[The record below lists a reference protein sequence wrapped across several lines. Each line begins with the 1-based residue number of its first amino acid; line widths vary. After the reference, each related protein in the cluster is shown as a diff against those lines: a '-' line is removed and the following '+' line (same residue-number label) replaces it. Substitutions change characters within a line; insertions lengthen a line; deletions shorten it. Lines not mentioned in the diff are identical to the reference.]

1 MIQTINDLY
10 NAIEVHKDSA
20 IEIEHINTIIY
31 ISECEISQYYMSDLY
46 RLEQL
51 SRYIGSVCIY
61 TDKYGNLYSRVII

>member
-1 MIQTINDLY
+1 MIRTVNDLY

-20 IEIEHINTIIY
+20 IEIEHIATVIY
-31 ISECEISQYYMSDLY
+31 ISECEISQYYMNDLY

-51 SRYIGSVCIY
+51 LRYINSICIY